1 MCSWRKENNS
11 RLGTTFHFLAAL
23 FFASLLL
30 VIPLPVD
37 AATTYYVSPKA
48 SNDNKGTI
56 DAPFRTLDHAVRNMA
71 GGDTLIVQDGTYTGE
86 ENQIWNLPNG
96 APGRYTTIR
105 AEHSFAAILE
115 ATGKNAHDHQVLR
128 TPIRLMNNA
137 YIQIEGLKIRNSPT
151 GGAIFLSASHHIKLL
166 RLSIKNGTR
175 FDDPW
180 GSPLTIT
187 KGSHH
192 ILVEDVWITGAMRY
206 GVLISGNNKSGSNRE
221 EDTTRQ
227 VILRRVVVRWDYTKT
242 VEPKAGIA
250 FYGADDFSKNGA
262 VMNSVCQNCLVLDL
276 NPGDSYDNMYG
287 AYYNPK
293 TTQNIGY
300 YGSIALNIKG
310 KTSQSVIG
318 GFFVADNYNQNK
330 GQKVIQS
337 VAWDIDGPAVRFS
350 RGDPKGWGE
359 VNQSTLGESQYGVY
373 TEGET
378 GATRL
383 PVKVMNTLL
392 LNNKEAFSSVRDFL
406 PFTSHNLYF
415 PSIMSFVLK
424 DKLISITQ
432 PTHAMTSDPKLKYLV
447 RVEPT
452 SPAYRSGEGGVS
464 RGATILY
471 RYGKSETLWGEEGW
485 NTLTTEPLW
494 PWPYEDQIRADF
506 SESNNP
512 PKGAY
517 PPQNKTDRGFCAP
530 GQTLTKYIWGYLG
543 HPMPENLGL

>member
-1 MCSWRKENNS
+1 MCSWRKKNS
-11 RLGTTFHFLAAL
+11 SPKIASPFFYGLFLTVL
-23 FFASLLL
+23 LQVTPSLAH
-30 VIPLPVD
+30 
-37 AATTYYVSPKA
+37 AATTYYVSSEG
-48 SNDNKGTI
+48 SNDNKGTL
-56 DAPFRTLDHAVRNMA
+56 DAPFRTLDHAARNMV

-86 ENQIWNLPNG
+86 DNQIWNLPNG
-96 APGRYTTIR
+96 QADRYTTIK
-105 AEHSFAAILE
+105 AEHPFGVILE
-115 ATGKNAHDHQVLR
+115 ATGKNAYEHQVLR

-151 GGAIFLSASHHIKLL
+151 GGAIFMSASHHIKLL

-187 KGSHH
+187 QGSHH

-227 VILRRVVVRWDYTKT
+227 VILRRVVVRWDYIKT
-242 VEPKAGIA
+242 VEPKAAIA

-262 VMNSVCQNCLVLDL
+262 VVDSVCQNCLVLDL
-276 NPGDSYDNMYG
+276 NPGDGYDNMYG

-310 KTSQSVIG
+310 KTTQSVIG

-359 VNQSTLGESQYGVY
+359 VSQSTLGESQYGVY
-373 TEGET
+373 TGGET
-378 GATRL
+378 GVSRL
-383 PVKVMNTLL
+383 PVRVRNTLL
-392 LNNKEAFSSVRDFL
+392 LNNKETFSSIQDFL
-406 PFTSHNLYF
+406 PFTLRNLYF
-415 PSIMSFVLK
+415 PAVMSFILK
-424 DKLISITQ
+424 DKLVSVTHPTQ
-432 PTHAMTSDPKLKYLV
+432 ALTSDPGLKYLV
-447 RVEPT
+447 RIERN
-452 SPAYRSGEGGVS
+452 SPAYRSGEDGVS
-464 RGATILY
+464 RGATILH

-485 NTLTTEPLW
+485 DTLTTEPLW
-494 PWPYEDQIRADF
+494 PWPYEDQIRSDF
-506 SESNNP
+506 REPNNP
-512 PKGAY
+512 PPGAY
-517 PPQNKTDRGFCAP
+517 PPQNETHRGFCAKDK
-530 GQTLTKYIWGYLG
+530 TLTKYIWEYLG
-543 HPMPENLGL
+543 NPMPKSLGL